1 MISKSNIGGVILA
14 GGKASRMDFRDKALE
29 TLHGKPLL
37 EYVVSKAAAQV
48 EHLVLSVNHNIERYQ
63 VFGLPI
69 VPDRDTSYAGPLL
82 GILSAMHWFRSRQAG
97 KGISYL
103 ACFPGDAPEFPQDVV
118 GQLTQK
124 LNKESAVVAYIYHQD
139 QIQPLFSLWHL
150 GLIGQIE
157 DAVAAGLYG
166 PKLLFGSLKAV
177 AVNCDDNSP
186 GTFCNIN
193 SAEDLHAAAL
203 LIGHK

>member
-1 MISKSNIGGVILA
+1 MG
-14 GGKASRMDFRDKALE
+14 FRDKALE

-37 EYVVSKAAAQV
+37 EYVVSKAATQV

-63 VFGLPI
+63 AFGLPI

-82 GILSAMHWFRSRQAG
+82 GILSAMHWFQSMQAG
-97 KGISYL
+97 KGISFL

-150 GLIGQIE
+150 GLIEQIE